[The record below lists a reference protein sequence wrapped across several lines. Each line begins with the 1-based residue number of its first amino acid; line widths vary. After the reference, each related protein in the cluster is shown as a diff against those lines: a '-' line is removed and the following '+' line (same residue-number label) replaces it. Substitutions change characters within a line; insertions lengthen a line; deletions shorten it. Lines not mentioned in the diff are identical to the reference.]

1 MSNIFNNTIVSKTL
15 RTENFDVTR
24 EKLNAAIERRHL
36 TVKILNLAETLI
48 FVNGVQTFVTVEDS

>member
-24 EKLNAAIERRHL
+24 EKLNAAIERRRL
-36 TVKILNLAETLI
+36 TVKVLNLAETLI
-48 FVNGVQTFVTVEDS
+48 FVNGVQTCVTVEDS

>member
-24 EKLNAAIERRHL
+24 EKLNAAIERRRL

-48 FVNGVQTFVTVEDS
+48 FVNGVQTCVTNEDS

>member
-24 EKLNAAIERRHL
+24 EKLNAAIERRRL

-48 FVNGVQTFVTVEDS
+48 FVNGVHTCVTVEDS